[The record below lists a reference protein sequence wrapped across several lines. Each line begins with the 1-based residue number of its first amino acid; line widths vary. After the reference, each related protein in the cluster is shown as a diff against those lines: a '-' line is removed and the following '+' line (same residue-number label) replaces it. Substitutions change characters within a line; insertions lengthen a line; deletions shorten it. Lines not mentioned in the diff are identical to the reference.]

1 MLFKSIFNANKTYED
16 AQSDNDDDDSA
27 DFLEAI
33 LGYVGQREDAGCDD
47 DVVDVSVGVDV
58 GTVVHVGVNGQGVSL
73 GVDLGVGLVVRSLL
87 LTSLDS

>member
-27 DFLEAI
+27 DILEAI

-47 DVVDVSVGVDV
+47 DWWMSV
-58 GTVVHVGVNGQGVSL
+58 
-73 GVDLGVGLVVRSLL
+73 
-87 LTSLDS
+87 